1 MGGPIRLKLGG
12 RVRGAF
18 PCVFH
23 RVGVVGG
30 AVCHAH
36 EAKTAETRVLGAIW
50 GRLEV
55 DLGTSG
61 TKLGRGGSPCPST
74 PPMLARPRPL
84 LRKDMFWAL
93 YGYKWAERETV
104 LFRSMAIPVPILK

>member
-1 MGGPIRLKLGG
+1 MGGPIGPKLGG

-23 RVGVVGG
+23 RVGVVGV

-36 EAKTAETRVLGAIW
+36 KAKTAEIRILGAVW

-55 DLGTSG
+55 GMGTSG

-74 PPMLARPRPL
+74 PPMIARPRPL
-84 LRKDMFWAL
+84 LGKTCL
-93 YGYKWAERETV
+93 GLPEEYKRV
-104 LFRSMAIPVPILK
+104 VVVK

>member
-1 MGGPIRLKLGG
+1 MGEPIGPKLGG

-23 RVGVVGG
+23 RVGVVGV

-36 EAKTAETRVLGAIW
+36 KAKTTEIRVLGAIW
-50 GRLEV
+50 GRFEV
-55 DLGTSG
+55 VLGTSG
-61 TKLGRGGSPCPST
+61 TKLST

-84 LRKDMFWAL
+84 LGKD
-93 YGYKWAERETV
+93 
-104 LFRSMAIPVPILK
+104 LFRVLYEYNRVV